1 MSSIMLTVDFP
12 AGVTITTACAD
23 AIELATK
30 LDIKIKFEFNDKL
43 VYALPHAN
51 VYSLISAYYEAIK
64 ENSNFVCSLEKGGL

>member
-1 MSSIMLTVDFP
+1 MSCLLLTVDLP
-12 AGVTITTACAD
+12 AGVTIKDACAD

-43 VYALPHAN
+43 IYALPHTN

-64 ENSNFVCSLEKGGL
+64 ENSNFVCSFEKV

>member
-43 VYALPHAN
+43 VCALPHSN

-64 ENSNFVCSLEKGGL
+64 LNSNFVCSLEKGGL